1 MTKIET
7 KRLLDAVVGALD
19 EKKGEDISILEL
31 DPSES
36 GLTDYFVLVSGG
48 NPRQVQTLADSVE
61 MKLKQEFGQTANSR
75 EGYRQAEWVLL
86 DYVDF
91 VVHVFSEEKRAFY
104 GIERLRKSARAV
116 SPEELRAALS
126 EKTVKARAG
135 KGGEE
140 TGAGKAQAKGKK
152 SPSVTKAKKAGSK
165 APSVTKAASSGKK
178 AAGKKAVAKKAG
190 AKKPV
195 AKKAGG
201 AGGKKAGAKK
211 AGSKKAGSKMSGAKK
226 HGAKKSA
233 GTKAGKKGRG

>member
-1 MTKIET
+1 LPQGDGSRRMTKIET
-7 KRLLDAVVGALD
+7 KRLLDAVVGALE

-31 DPSES
+31 DASES

-140 TGAGKAQAKGKK
+140 AGAGKAKAKGKK
-152 SPSVTKAKKAGSK
+152 SSSVT
-165 APSVTKAASSGKK
+165 K
-178 AAGKKAVAKKAG
+178 AAGKKAVAKKAAG
-190 AKKPV
+190 KKGIG
-195 AKKAGG
+195 KKAGG
-201 AGGKKAGAKK
+201 AGKKQ
-211 AGSKKAGSKMSGAKK
+211 AGSKKSASKK

>member
-1 MTKIET
+1 MAKIET
-7 KRLLDAVVGALD
+7 KQLLDAVVGALD

-36 GLTDYFVLVSGG
+36 GLTDYFVLASGG

-61 MKLKQEFGQTANSR
+61 TKLKQEYGQAANSR

-140 TGAGKAQAKGKK
+140 SGAGKATAKGKK
-152 SPSVTKAKKAGSK
+152 SASVTKAKSAGSK
-165 APSVTKAASSGKK
+165 AASVTKAAGKKAAGKK
-178 AAGKKAVAKKAG
+178 AAGKKAVGKKAG
-190 AKKPV
+190 AGS
-195 AKKAGG
+195 KKAGSAKSGSKKSG
-201 AGGKKAGAKK
+201 AKTAGSKKAGAKK
-211 AGSKKAGSKMSGAKK
+211 A
-226 HGAKKSA
+226 GAKKSA

>member
-1 MTKIET
+1 MGQGDGSRRMTKIET

-31 DPSES
+31 DPTES

-140 TGAGKAQAKGKK
+140 AGAGKAKAKGKK
-152 SPSVTKAKKAGSK
+152 SPSVTKAKSAGSK
-165 APSVTKAASSGKK
+165 AASVTK
-178 AAGKKAVAKKAG
+178 AAGKKAAAKKG
-190 AKKPV
+190 IG
-195 AKKAGG
+195 KKAGG
-201 AGGKKAGAKK
+201 AGKKQ
-211 AGSKKAGSKMSGAKK
+211 AGSKKSASKK

>member
-7 KRLLDAVVGALD
+7 KRLLDAVVGALE

-31 DPSES
+31 DASES

-140 TGAGKAQAKGKK
+140 AGAGKAKAKGKK
-152 SPSVTKAKKAGSK
+152 SSSVTKAKSAGG
-165 APSVTKAASSGKK
+165 KAAGKK
-178 AAGKKAVAKKAG
+178 AAGKKAVAKKG
-190 AKKPV
+190 IG
-195 AKKAGG
+195 KKAGG
-201 AGGKKAGAKK
+201 AGKKQ
-211 AGSKKAGSKMSGAKK
+211 AGSKKPGSKK